1 MKFNCVLYSI
11 ICRNQLFVRDRM
23 FGHTTHLT
31 KRLFLMKIEQLP
43 YLNKL
48 KMLRLLLSQRRECD
62 CAESQ
67 ENIIIELCL

>member
-1 MKFNCVLYSI
+1 
-11 ICRNQLFVRDRM
+11 M